1 MKNSPWA
8 MSSLRDFFWGSLL
21 FILFV
26 YFVFGAINFSIQKK
40 SYEQSSLYVVNR
52 LEQMQLNLEVLH
64 EVYTKEYGVE
74 YPVTNTIASLLEKSK
89 ALQTYDEL
97 ERFIAEMETLRKEQ
111 TYSREAK
118 QHIQKVLSFNLY
130 VNTKLKRGME
140 NLRLRQL
147 SYLGAS
153 RIFPGMQFLFPIDP
167 INLPGIALI

>member
-8 MSSLRDFFWGSLL
+8 MSSLRDFFWSSLL

-26 YFVFGAINFSIQKK
+26 YFVFGAINFSIQKR
-40 SYEQSSLYVVNR
+40 SFEQSSFYVVDR
-52 LEQMQLNLEVLH
+52 LEQLQLNLEVLY
-64 EVYTKEYGVE
+64 EVYTKEYGTE

-89 ALQTYDEL
+89 EMKTYDEL
-97 ERFIAEMETLRKEQ
+97 EAFVTEMETLRKER
-111 TYSREAK
+111 TFSKEAK

-130 VNTKLKRGME
+130 INTKLKKGVE
-140 NLRLRQL
+140 DLRIRQL

-167 INLPGIALI
+167 VYLPQIALI